1 MSKKQKQAAAPGPGP
16 RKRRPG
22 SIAAITGT
30 VLLVLALIAVLT
42 YQPSKHQT
50 PVAPPTT
57 TPTTQH
63 GAYDFVK
70 EGEVR
75 FQTPKQDFIAAID
88 VELAQDDSKRQI
100 GLMYRDKLAENQG
113 MLFIFEG
120 DDTRAFWMKNTV
132 LSLDM
137 IFVNSKDEIVTIHK
151 NTTPYSEQ
159 SYVSSKPAQFV
170 IEVNAGYTD
179 RHKVSVGDRIV
190 WSRL

>member
-1 MSKKQKQAAAPGPGP
+1 VSKKQKPVQTP
-16 RKRRPG
+16 RLQKRNPK

-30 VLLVLALIAVLT
+30 VLLILALIAVLSYRPT
-42 YQPSKHQT
+42 NKPAPITQPS
-50 PVAPPTT
+50 TT
-57 TPTTQH
+57 TSQP
-63 GAYDFVK
+63 GAYEFVK

-75 FQTPKQDFIAAID
+75 FLNAKQDFLAAID
-88 VELAQDDSKRQI
+88 VELAQDESKRQL

-120 DDTRAFWMKNTV
+120 DETRAFWMKNTV

-137 IFVNSKDEIVTIHK
+137 LFVNSKDEIVTIHK

-170 IEVNAGYTD
+170 IEVNAGYAD
-179 RHKVSVGDRIV
+179 RHKISVGDKIV
-190 WSRL
+190 WNRF